1 MHFYATIVIFLSKTD
16 DFHKIKYFAIEVDNV
31 DMIDREKK
39 FKVAERCLYLK
50 VCYLAEDLK
59 CFGYK
64 TDCVLYQKSNNEKCS
79 QIRFDDA
86 MDKLINKTMLKY
98 QDIPE

>member
-1 MHFYATIVIFLSKTD
+1 M
-16 DFHKIKYFAIEVDNV
+16 IKYISKILIETVDNQ
-31 DMIDREKK
+31 DMIDRNKK

-64 TDCVLYQKSNNEKCS
+64 TDCTLYQKSNGENCS
-79 QIRFDDA
+79 VERFDEA

-98 QDIPE
+98 QDISK

>member
-1 MHFYATIVIFLSKTD
+1 LTICQPIKSEKNK
-16 DFHKIKYFAIEVDNV
+16 KI
-31 DMIDREKK
+31 
-39 FKVAERCLYLK
+39 KVAERCLYLK

-64 TDCVLYQKSNNEKCS
+64 SDCSLYQKSNGEHCTE
-79 QIRFDDA
+79 IEFDSA

-98 QDIPE
+98 QKIPK

>member
-1 MHFYATIVIFLSKTD
+1 M
-16 DFHKIKYFAIEVDNV
+16 V
-31 DMIDREKK
+31 DMIDRDKK

-50 VCYLAEDLK
+50 VCFLADDLK

-64 TDCVLYQKSNNEKCS
+64 NDCVLYLKSNNENCS
-79 QIRFDDA
+79 EERFNDA

-98 QDIPE
+98 QNIPE

>member
-1 MHFYATIVIFLSKTD
+1 
-16 DFHKIKYFAIEVDNV
+16 
-31 DMIDREKK
+31 MIDRNKK

-50 VCYLAEDLK
+50 VCYLADELK

-64 TDCVLYQKSNNEKCS
+64 TDCALYQKSNDENCS
-79 QIRFDDA
+79 EERFDEA

-98 QDIPE
+98 QEIPK